1 MAVAFDVNAIK
12 PGVPR
17 SPDIHSRVADER
29 AVVAAINTQ
38 SRHRLP
44 HRLGIGFPA
53 KLVGTADDGIKPIVD
68 IEMAQHGV
76 GQKLLAVG
84 DEADRCR
91 SVGERSKQRR
101 GVIVEIGR
109 FRALLG
115 LLDLVEGIPERIGV
129 DTELL
134 QGRVSRATEAMPEDL
149 GFPIGEPTVESLADA
164 IEDIADIPPLRI
176 DDRTI
181 EIEQPEV
188 VGVGDHRPKATAG
201 SYICVVATGQ
211 RIGTNCYS
219 EMDVVSRQWSRMQL
233 DDTRIAMLVGPGFE
247 DLEFWAVYM
256 RMQEEGATI
265 DVVGTETGVEYTGKS
280 GGLTAKTEVAAADV
294 DPAAVDAV
302 LVPGGWTPDKI
313 RRDESVCALVRAAHE
328 AGTIIGLICHAGLV
342 GISAGIVDGSDAT
355 GSQGIKDDLINA
367 GANWVDEPAFRDG
380 NIVWGRV
387 VADIPE
393 YNRVLVETLAEHTA

>member
-1 MAVAFDVNAIK
+1 MTFDVNAIK
-12 PGVPR
+12 AGVPR

-29 AVVAAINTQ
+29 AVMVGVDTQ
-38 SRHRLP
+38 SGHRLP

-53 KLVGTADDGIKPIVD
+53 ELVGTADDGIKPIVD

-115 LLDLVEGIPERIGV
+115 LLDLVESIPEGIGV
-129 DTELL
+129 DPPLL
-134 QGRVSRATEAMPEDL
+134 QCRVSRATEAMPENL
-149 GFPIGEPTVESLADA
+149 GFPVGEPTAESLTDA
-164 IEDIADIPPLRI
+164 VEDATDVGPLRV
-176 DDRTI
+176 DHRPV
-181 EIEQPEV
+181 EIEQPKV

-201 SYICVVATGQ
+201 SYMCVMPARRPNRDKPLCRDGSNIETVIQMKLA
-211 RIGTNCYS
+211 
-219 EMDVVSRQWSRMQL
+219 
-233 DDTRIAMLVGPGFE
+233 DTRIAMLVGPGFE

-256 RMQEEGATI
+256 RLKEEGAQI
-265 DVVGTETGVEYTGKS
+265 DIVGMSAGVEYTGKS
-280 GGLTAKTEVAAADV
+280 GGLTAETEVAAADV
-294 DPAAVDAV
+294 DPATVDAV

-313 RRDESVCALVRAAHE
+313 RRDETVLDLVRDAYE
-328 AGTIIGLICHAGLV
+328 DGKIIGLICHAGLV
-342 GISAGIVDGSDAT
+342 GISAGIVEGSDAT
-355 GSQGIKDDLINA
+355 GSKGIKDDLINA

-387 VADIPE
+387 VADIPD
-393 YNRVLVETLAEHTA
+393 YNRVLVEALAEHAA